1 MDGKAKRLSKRK
13 WMESLTGYLFVLP
26 DLAGLIVFVL
36 VPILYAF
43 YISMHSWDLITGK
56 VFIGF
61 GNYSRLLS
69 DGDWW
74 RALLRTLQFTILY
87 VPSLI
92 LLSLLFAVLINQL
105 KGKTVGFV
113 RTCFLMPFAITS
125 VISATLWMFL
135 YNEKQGFLNAALR
148 WIGISAQGFLG
159 DQHQAMVSIIVVV
172 VWINLG
178 YNMILF
184 LSAIKEISPSY
195 LEAANL
201 DGANQWQI
209 FRYITLPLIK
219 DTFVFV
225 LVTATIASFQMLD
238 QIMVMTKGGPASSTE
253 VGVLYIYRQ
262 SFEHLRMGYA
272 SALSVVLFVILLGF
286 SILQFRLTTKNEEE

>member
-1 MDGKAKRLSKRK
+1 MYGRAKRLSKRK
-13 WMESLTGYLFVLP
+13 WAESLTGYLFVLP
-26 DLAGLIVFVL
+26 DLAGLIVFVMI
-36 VPILYAF
+36 PILYAF
-43 YISMHSWDLITGK
+43 YISMHSWDLIGDK

-61 GNYSRLLS
+61 DNYTRLLS
-69 DGDWW
+69 DGEWW
-74 RALLRTLQFTILY
+74 QSLLRTLQFTGIY
-87 VPSLI
+87 VPSLL

-135 YNEKQGFLNAALR
+135 YDEKQGFLNAVLGLM
-148 WIGISAQGFLG
+148 GIPTQGFLG
-159 DQHQAMVSIIVVV
+159 NQHQAMVSIIVVV
-172 VWINLG
+172 IWINLG

-184 LSAIKEISPSY
+184 LSAIKEIPLSY

-201 DGANQWQI
+201 DGANQWQT

-238 QIMVMTKGGPASSTE
+238 QIMVMTKGGPASATE
-253 VGVLYIYRQ
+253 VGVLYIYTQ
-262 SFEHLRMGYA
+262 SFEHMRMGYA
-272 SALSVVLFVILLGF
+272 SALSVVLFLILLVF
-286 SILQFRLTTKNEEE
+286 SILQFRLLTKKEEA